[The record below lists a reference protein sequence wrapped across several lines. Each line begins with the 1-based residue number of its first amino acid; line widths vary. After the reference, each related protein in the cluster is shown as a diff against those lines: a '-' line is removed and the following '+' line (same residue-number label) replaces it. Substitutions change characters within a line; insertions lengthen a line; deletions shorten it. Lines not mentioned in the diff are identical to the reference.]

1 MWRVTP
7 PGLQPADQP
16 GHNRS
21 QAAMA
26 GAEVAEVEVERW
38 RGEEVEW
45 QRGGEVVA
53 EVLLQSDELKLWQH
67 LGRWEK
73 FLW

>member
-1 MWRVTP
+1 
-7 PGLQPADQP
+7 
-16 GHNRS
+16 
-21 QAAMA
+21 MA
-26 GAEVAEVEVERW
+26 EPEVAEVEVEW

-45 QRGGEVVA
+45 QRGGEVVV